1 MNSNERDA
9 LSPEV
14 GGLGSS
20 RLEFRFAGPDS
31 MQNAVQRHN
40 DQRAAELA
48 EQSRRRDDSGKSMG
62 GGPIFC
68 KVRISGRDVI
78 SKYTSRDMDVETQLS
93 VSSATDKEKEPAVA
107 APKCRHFQQSIPSSL
122 DSLEPLESVPAW
134 VQASGAMLMGVQPP
148 LQQQQAQRVR
158 VSEGKSKLQIPPC
171 VQRWA
176 LKVPPKPSKRAAKT
190 QPKRR
195 VIPEELRQANSDAG
209 DAGDAGDGSEK
220 KANIQKAIEVLYRE
234 PTACFAD
241 VIPSPMMSQAIR
253 VKVCEAPNIS
263 YFAAG
268 QFMLQHRSL
277 EPESTAPFFREDSD
291 LEHEYKHREEYLC
304 EVGSRPSCGSSQADA
319 TLATCHKRP
328 MFCEV
333 ECGSRGV
340 HLWRSLN
347 PLRYTSQRSEET
359 PASSS
364 QHQVVPLPHKKSP
377 AEKEKDELQTLHSR
391 QPGGRD
397 GKSSQAATATAT
409 ATVPCQQPKRRRCRQ
424 MQLPVCSQSLEH
436 LKCQKLGI
444 YKKISL
450 KQDRIIGA
458 LDRLQHSLLQLQVP
472 ECSSQER
479 RKRERNAFEFCVR
492 FSRNFLYPLKG
503 MIDDVRRTPV
513 TYFHSATSNEA
524 CQRVVSVYGLM
535 HQSIATYQRQ
545 LRYFLLDKVPQKLSA
560 LMEMI
565 YTLSN
570 TCVEK
575 GILDRQDPVVECLRE
590 RCTKF
595 LSFIEDMQ
603 EERFKLAREQYRR
616 VHRQPHPT
624 QSVGKERKSKQKY
637 DLKMCLNDHKMYE
650 PRLVAKKKPQ
660 ELKLK
665 RGRVARTKAATSVAR
680 ATESAA
686 DTAQSPEEVQTQVAM
701 DDMAKAKLTEQQ
713 PAAGRDS
720 RNAKLEDELQQALI
734 DALRHVSTSE
744 VHQVLDPLMRSIG
757 AILDEKMPKH

>member
-1 MNSNERDA
+1 MSNERDA

-20 RLEFRFAGPDS
+20 RFEFRFAGPDS

-48 EQSRRRDDSGKSMG
+48 EQSRRRDDSGKSLG

-68 KVRISGRDVI
+68 KVRSSGRDVI

-93 VSSATDKEKEPAVA
+93 VA
-107 APKCRHFQQSIPSSL
+107 APKCRHFQQRIPSEVCDEL
-122 DSLEPLESVPAW
+122 DSLESLESVPAW
-134 VQASGAMLMGVQPP
+134 VQASGAMLMVVQPP

-158 VSEGKSKLQIPPC
+158 VSEGKPKLQIPPC

-176 LKVPPKPSKRAAKT
+176 LKVPPKPRKRAAKT

-195 VIPEELRQANSDAG
+195 IIPEELRQANSDAG

-220 KANIQKAIEVLYRE
+220 RAIIQKAIEVLYRE

-268 QFMLQHRSL
+268 QFMQQHRSL

-291 LEHEYKHREEYLC
+291 LEHEYKHREEYMC

-319 TLATCHKRP
+319 TLANCHNRP

-364 QHQVVPLPHKKSP
+364 QHRVVPLPHKKSP
-377 AEKEKDELQTLHSR
+377 AERETDELQTLHSR

-397 GKSSQAATATAT
+397 GKSSQAATATDTAT
-409 ATVPCQQPKRRRCRQ
+409 ATVPCQRPKRRRCRQ

-444 YKKISL
+444 YNKISL
-450 KQDRIIGA
+450 KQERIIGA

-513 TYFHSATSNEA
+513 THFHSVTSNEA

-565 YTLSN
+565 YTLSS

-575 GILDRQDPVVECLRE
+575 GILDRQDPVAECLRE
-590 RCTKF
+590 RCTRF
-595 LSFIEDMQ
+595 LTFIEDMQ

-616 VHRQPHPT
+616 VHRQPQPP
-624 QSVGKERKSKQKY
+624 QSVGKERKSKQNY

-660 ELKLK
+660 ELK
-665 RGRVARTKAATSVAR
+665 RGRVARTKAPAGVAR

-686 DTAQSPEEVQTQVAM
+686 DNAQSPEEVRTQVAM
-701 DDMAKAKLTEQQ
+701 DDVPEAKLTEQQ

-720 RNAKLEDELQQALI
+720 RSAKLEDELQQALI
-734 DALRHVSTSE
+734 DALRHVSRSE
-744 VHQVLDPLMRSIG
+744 VQQVLDPLMRSIG